1 METRENNPC
10 TEGFISLY
18 YLMIIADGV
27 ISPKELDMG
36 NLMMRHEKIDE
47 TSYHQKMESF
57 RNLNKNELLNTCIR
71 NLKNCSKD
79 DQTRAV
85 AWMSNVANSDGFMD
99 PKEWALIY
107 KIYNKELKLDLNKI
121 LEVQKEL
128 PRL

>member
-1 METRENNPC
+1 MKTRENNPC
-10 TEGFISLY
+10 TEGFIALY

-36 NLMMRHEKIDE
+36 NLMMKHENIDE
-47 TSYHQKMESF
+47 TFYHHKMESF

-79 DQTRAV
+79 DQIRAV

-107 KIYNKELKLDLNKI
+107 KIYNKELKLDLNQI